1 MGNEQPEQADE
12 TGEHELEL
20 SEAAVQ
26 QWADP
31 IRVLPP
37 MGLSTIHAEEV
48 LGHDDF
54 MLLIEERE
62 RLAEKLFEKRTVEE
76 AMANPHPLDHASS
89 YVFDRKSPVI
99 REIYRKHG
107 GNRLGKRLRDYRK
120 QAGLRQ
126 VDVYAKTGISNQLLE
141 DIESGKREVTT
152 IEAAL
157 LAEAYGVPMPV
168 LLGIETEDEHGLLES
183 FRKMPLAKRRAL
195 LDLFTE
201 GT

>member
-1 MGNEQPEQADE
+1 MGNEQPEQPDE

-62 RLAEKLFEKRTVEE
+62 RLSDNAPSL
-76 AMANPHPLDHASS
+76 LDHASPS
-89 YVFDRKSPVI
+89 VLDRKSPVI
-99 REIYRKHG
+99 REIYRRHG
-107 GNRLGKRLRDYRK
+107 GNRLEERLRSYRK
-120 QAGLRQ
+120 QASLRQ
-126 VDVYAKTGISNQLLE
+126 VDVYVKTGISNQLLE
-141 DIESGKREVTT
+141 DIESGKREITT
-152 IEAAL
+152 VEADL
-157 LAEAYGVPMPV
+157 LAEAYGVPLPV
-168 LLGIETEDEHGLLES
+168 LLGMETEEEHGLLES